1 MSEPLYVHYHQQLV
15 GVLSQAAARTM
26 RFVYDDEWLRSANR
40 FPISLSLPLDG
51 AFTDSHS
58 RHFFANL
65 LPEGNVREQICKSLK
80 ISSDNDFEL
89 LKAIGGDCAGA
100 LTINGSRSSDL
111 QDKPPRYK
119 PVTEKQL
126 ASWSLGTPSVFA
138 AVTGQRDIRLSLAG
152 AQDKLPVYIDGT
164 QIMIPLGNAPS
175 THLLKFASPHYSHLP
190 ENETFITLL
199 AKEVGLPVVDV
210 HIRQTAKSSITIIA
224 RYDRQCDAGRW
235 TRFHQEDFCQALGIA
250 ASRKYEKEGGP
261 SYKQCAELIR
271 QHVTYPLVDLQ
282 KLLRWSLYN
291 LLVGNADAHGKNL
304 SLLYDRSGSPSLAPF
319 YDLVCTRNYKN
330 LSREM
335 AMNVGG
341 AWNPDVVNAKH
352 LRALAEDLGIR
363 SSIVIEQAKEM
374 ADRIAISLP
383 LVMDRYRERFG
394 DSPVLKRL
402 PGIVRKLVRR
412 ASSELK

>member
-1 MSEPLYVHYHQQLV
+1 
-15 GVLSQAAARTM
+15 
-26 RFVYDDEWLRSANR
+26 
-40 FPISLSLPLDG
+40 
-51 AFTDSHS
+51 
-58 RHFFANL
+58 
-65 LPEGNVREQICKSLK
+65 
-80 ISSDNDFEL
+80 
-89 LKAIGGDCAGA
+89 
-100 LTINGSRSSDL
+100 L

-126 ASWSLGTPSVFA
+126 ASWSLGTPNVFA

-175 THLLKFASPHYSHLP
+175 THLLKFASPHYSHLS

-394 DSPVLKRL
+394 DSPVLQRL